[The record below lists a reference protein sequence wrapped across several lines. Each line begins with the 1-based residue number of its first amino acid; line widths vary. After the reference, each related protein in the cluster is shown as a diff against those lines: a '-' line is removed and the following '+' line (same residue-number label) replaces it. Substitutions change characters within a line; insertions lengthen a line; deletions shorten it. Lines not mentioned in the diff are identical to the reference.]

1 MVCQRQWH
9 NDLLCPTL
17 LENTMKKAR
26 SFRLLALLAL
36 TAALGACGYKGPLYH
51 PPAEQA
57 QDADTAPR

>member
-1 MVCQRQWH
+1 
-9 NDLLCPTL
+9 
-17 LENTMKKAR
+17 MKKAR
-26 SFRLLALLAL
+26 PFRLLALLAL